1 MRLGSIIGCVGSLLL
16 AAACSGED
24 VDPVD
29 DGLGDPD
36 DLEGIEEDVEGLTD
50 LSSQCDF
57 DTDTGLMELTLDD
70 GDIAMIAKASDGR
83 VVINTFSCGGATST
97 TLKNLEITGGT
108 GAQTVIL
115 DYMGGT
121 FALGTSGGPGIDV
134 DLGAGTS
141 DALKIRGTKLAD
153 TYTFGD
159 GIAINSDAN
168 KDIVHTAVET
178 FVVTLSDGND
188 IFSGAGNAAT
198 GATAFTANLT
208 VYGGA
213 GNDSLR
219 GGDGD
224 DIYHGGDGDDT
235 FPGGTADDGSD
246 TMNGGAGT
254 GDLADYSG
262 RSIAVTVTIEN
273 TGNDGEGSEADN
285 VRTDVENLKGGTAGD
300 TLTGSTSA
308 NVISGGNGG
317 DTIAGGDGIDTLN
330 GEAGDDTFNEGS
342 ASNGADVMNGG
353 AGIDTVS
360 YASRTM
366 AVTVNMNANAD
377 DGESGE
383 GDKVVNDVEN
393 ANGGAGMDALTG
405 STSANILDGGAQID
419 TINGGDGNDTLRGG
433 AGADILN
440 GGNGD
445 DTFDEGSATNNG
457 DTMTGGAGID
467 LVNYSART
475 NAVTIV
481 MDGTTAGGET
491 GEGDKVGI
499 DVENLRGGD
508 GADNITGNA
517 LENIL
522 EGGDDVDTIRGLGG
536 DDAIDGDAGDDIID
550 CGDGDGDA
558 LLDGTTDSTTVPV
571 NCEL

>member
-1 MRLGSIIGCVGSLLL
+1 MRKRSVLACVWPLLL
-16 AAACSGED
+16 AACASEGG
-24 VDPVD
+24 DPVD
-29 DGLGDPD
+29 DGLGDPG

-57 DTDTGLMELTLDD
+57 DSDTGLMELTLAS
-70 GDIAMIAKASDGR
+70 GDIAMISKASDGK
-83 VVINTFSCGGATST
+83 VVINSFACDGATST
-97 TLKNLEITGGT
+97 TLKNIDITGGA

-121 FALGTSGGPGIDV
+121 FALGTSAGAGVDM
-134 DLGAGTS
+134 DLGAGT

-153 TYTFGD
+153 NYTFGD

-168 KDIVHTAVET
+168 KDITYTAVET

-188 IFSGAGNAAT
+188 VFSGAGNAAT
-198 GATAFTANLT
+198 GATAFTAAIT
-208 VYGGA
+208 VYGG
-213 GNDSLR
+213 GGTDSLR
-219 GGDGD
+219 GGDGND
-224 DIYHGGDGDDT
+224 TYYGGDGDDT
-235 FPGGTADDGSD
+235 FLGGSADDGDD
-246 TMNGGAGT
+246 TMYGGAGT
-254 GDLADYSG
+254 DTADYAL
-262 RSIAVTVTIEN
+262 RTAALTVTINN
-273 TGNDGEGSEADN
+273 TGDDGEGSEVDN
-285 VRTDVENLKGGTAGD
+285 VRTDVENVKGGTAAD
-300 TLTGSTSA
+300 TLTGSSSA
-308 NVISGGNGG
+308 NVISGGAAG

-330 GEAGDDTFNEGS
+330 GDAGDDTFNEGS

-353 AGIDTVS
+353 AGTDTAS
-360 YASRTM
+360 YASRTL
-366 AVTVNMNANAD
+366 AVTVNLNANAD

-393 ANGGAGMDALTG
+393 VTGGGGMDALTG
-405 STSANILDGGAQID
+405 STSNNILDGGANVD
-419 TINGGDGNDTLRGG
+419 TINGGDGSDTLRGG

-467 LVNYSART
+467 LVNYGART
-475 NAVTIV
+475 NGVTII

-491 GEGDKVGI
+491 GEGDKVGT

-517 LENIL
+517 LENVL
-522 EGGDDVDTIRGLGG
+522 EGGDGVDTIRGLGA
-536 DDAIDGDAGDDIID
+536 DDAIDGDEDDDIID
-550 CGDGDGDA
+550 CGDGDGDI